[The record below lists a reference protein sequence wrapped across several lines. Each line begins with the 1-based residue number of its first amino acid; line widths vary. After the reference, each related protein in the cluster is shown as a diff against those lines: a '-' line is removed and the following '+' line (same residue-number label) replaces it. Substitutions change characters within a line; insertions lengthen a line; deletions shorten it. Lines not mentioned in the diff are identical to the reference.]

1 MGDVGHYLPDTD
13 AAHERQWNTTY
24 RRRTGAALALM
35 ALGPEHQ
42 AGVPRLFDI
51 ISSLAV
57 TNGENKMSMVAVA
70 SSFRFIGSED
80 RELIADLLGGL
91 QDARIEVRLTTLW
104 ALFHLK
110 PPPAAAFP
118 LLTNIAAD
126 PQARFR
132 GLAIRL
138 LPKVGKDRPEVVGLL
153 TAILTNP
160 LNGRLRAD
168 AAEELEQLGTNA
180 LSAMPAL
187 EEAAED
193 PDPYVSKASRSAIKK
208 LVDSGRGR

>member
-1 MGDVGHYLPDTD
+1 
-13 AAHERQWNTTY
+13 
-24 RRRTGAALALM
+24 M

-51 ISSLAV
+51 VASLAV
-57 TNGENKMSMVAVA
+57 TNGENKMSMFPVA
-70 SSFRFIGSED
+70 SSFRFIGSKDQKLIAEK
-80 RELIADLLGGL
+80 LIADLLEGL
-91 QDARIEVRLTTLW
+91 QDARLEVRLTTLW

-138 LPKVGKDRPEVVGLL
+138 LPKVGKDRLEVVGLL

-168 AAEELEQLGTNA
+168 AAEELKQLGTNA